1 MINIDS
7 IAAQVKLNC
16 NISDARYW
24 GYYLPC
30 GLLLRLRDL
39 YRIENKFKPSEKV
52 DPDKIADWIGT
63 RERLW
68 QELETHD
75 FHHIVVGAK
84 KYRPFDVKGI
94 NAVLQGHGFV
104 YGAGYGNL
112 LKPVFTLAE
121 LIEKNRIG
129 RYDIYVLGRE
139 ISRDLS
145 TVPAMIQGNTIILR
159 SETMNVFFWD
169 KFEEMKARKCSG
181 ALDHAFAEY
190 GISKGELSRIPA
202 EKLEKDIAK
211 ITSEEISTYI
221 YHELG
226 EASQRRIL
234 GNWWK
239 ELLMRLPYG
248 RAEMFLRGLKD
259 VLADT
264 CDKGLLSHVIENK
277 KAGSLF
283 FYIALLGG
291 FRKSILRDIG
301 AAYDE
306 FVKTRDWDLI
316 ETARIDGYNRTKA
329 CVRTLREIFDNGTI
343 SAEVIEREIMP
354 SIV

>member
-7 IAAQVKLNC
+7 IAEQVKLNC

-39 YRIENKFKPSEKV
+39 YRVENGSRPWEKIG
-52 DPDKIADWIGT
+52 PERIAGWIGE
-63 RERLW
+63 REGLW
-68 QELETHD
+68 QELETDD
-75 FHHIVVGAK
+75 FHHIVIGNK

-94 NAVLQGHGFV
+94 NAALQGHGLI

-112 LKPVFTLAE
+112 LKPVFILAE
-121 LIEKNRIG
+121 LIEKNRTG

-145 TVPAMIQGNTIILR
+145 TVPAMIQGNTIIIR
-159 SETMNVFFWD
+159 YETMNLFFWD
-169 KFEEMKARKCSG
+169 KFEEMKARKSSG
-181 ALDHAFAEY
+181 ALYHAFAEY
-190 GISKGELSRIPA
+190 GISKEGLSQISP

-211 ITSEEISTYI
+211 ITREEISTYI

-234 GNWWK
+234 GSWWK
-239 ELLMRLPYG
+239 ELLVKLPYS
-248 RAEMFLRGLKD
+248 RAEIFLRSLKD

-264 CDKGLLSHVIENK
+264 CDKGMLSYVIKNK

-283 FYIALLGG
+283 FYIALPGG
-291 FRKSILRDIG
+291 LRKNIFPDIVT
-301 AAYDE
+301 AYEE
-306 FVKTRDWDLI
+306 FIKTRDWNII
-316 ETARIDGYNRTKA
+316 EKARLAGYDRAKGY
-329 CVRTLREIFDNGTI
+329 VKKLREMYDKGAISPETI
-343 SAEVIEREIMP
+343 EQEIV
-354 SIV
+354 SSCI

>member
-7 IAAQVKLNC
+7 IAAQVKHNC
-16 NISDARYW
+16 NISDAGYW

-39 YRIENKFKPSEKV
+39 YRIENGVKPWRKV
-52 DPDKIADWIGT
+52 DPDKIAGWIGT

-94 NAVLQGHGFV
+94 NAALQGHGLV

-112 LKPVFTLAE
+112 LKPVFMLAE
-121 LIEKNRIG
+121 LTEKNRIG

-159 SETMNVFFWD
+159 YETMNLFFWD

-181 ALDHAFAEY
+181 ALHHAFAEY
-190 GISKGELSRIPA
+190 GISKEGLSQISD
-202 EKLEKDIAK
+202 EKLEKDLAR
-211 ITSEEISTYI
+211 ITREEISAYI

-239 ELLMRLPYG
+239 ELLLKLPYS

-264 CDKGLLSHVIENK
+264 CDKGLLSYVIKNK

-291 FRKSILRDIG
+291 FRKNIFPDIS
-301 AAYDE
+301 AAYEE
-306 FVKTRDWDLI
+306 FITTRDWDLI
-316 ETARIDGYNRTKA
+316 ETARIEGYKKA
-329 CVRTLREIFDNGTI
+329 KGHVKILREIFDKGTI
-343 SAEVIEREIMP
+343 SPEIIERKIMP